1 LPPELLALALH
12 WARLIFA
19 MTNPEYVTQ
28 RRKTEI
34 SYLAFLPT
42 GLLLL
47 LTFFSS
53 APAPAE
59 AQVQAQAQA
68 EKRSADSTADS
79 ATIIRVDAARPLKS
93 FDPDLALGT
102 SIDILPQGVVDKIYT
117 PEILKESLSAGWGP
131 ITYRQNTELQGA
143 AWHWNPHGTWS
154 DSAHQ
159 SGYFVGSAEPSQFIR
174 HSAGYPLP
182 HRGNTEGD
190 GHSGSKY
197 SRMTDGDPATYWKSN
212 PYLTSQF
219 TGEDDSLHP
228 QWVMLDLGA
237 AEKIDTLRIEWGSPY
252 ARNYLVQY
260 WSGEKDP
267 LTSPTAG
274 AWIAVA
280 IVTRGRGELETLRFK
295 TSPPPLRY
303 VRIWMTQ
310 SSNTASPPDPG
321 DPRSSVG
328 YAIRELYAGT
338 LTADAAFVDLI
349 KHVPDRGQTVVHASS
364 VDPWHS
370 ATDLDPQ
377 AGDQTGMDLFYT
389 SGITNRLPA
398 MIPIAML
405 YGTPEDAAA
414 QIAYVEKRGYPV
426 SYVEMGEEPDGQKM
440 LPEDYGALYLQFAAA
455 LHKVDPKLRLG
466 GPVFEG
472 VNEDIEVW
480 PDLRGRVSWLGR
492 FVDYLKEHGRLVDLA
507 FMSFEHY
514 PFAPCEITWSDLYR
528 EPELTEGILKIW
540 RADGVPANVPLV
552 NTESNLS
559 WGLTQPM
566 TDIFAAL
573 WLGDSVGSF
582 LTFGGDIYY
591 HSPIQPEP
599 IRSGCRGWST
609 YGNFLADETLKL
621 RAHTSQYHAS
631 RIINLEWVKHGAGS
645 HQLFLASS
653 DLKDGAGHLL
663 ITAYPVQLPDGQW
676 SVMVINK
683 DQSNPHRVRMVFD
696 AGAGGQHSFSGPVT
710 MTTFGSEQYG
720 WRSQGP
726 ESHPDPNF
734 PPTTTTLQGGPT
746 FAFTLPKASLNV
758 LRGKIDGKDH

>member
-1 LPPELLALALH
+1 MKYKNNLSCALTGRSLSQTFLLALMVPL
-12 WARLIFA
+12 
-19 MTNPEYVTQ
+19 
-28 RRKTEI
+28 
-34 SYLAFLPT
+34 LAVAVEGAGYGQQMPQ
-42 GLLLL
+42 
-47 LTFFSS
+47 
-53 APAPAE
+53 E
-59 AQVQAQAQA
+59 AI
-68 EKRSADSTADS
+68 T
-79 ATIIRVDAARPLKS
+79 TIHVDAAHPIKS
-93 FDPDLALGT
+93 FDPDIALGT

-143 AWHWNPHGTWS
+143 AWHWNPRGMWS
-154 DSAHQ
+154 DAPHQ
-159 SGYFVGSAEPSQFIR
+159 SGYFTGSTELGEPIR

-182 HRGNTEGD
+182 HRGNTSGD
-190 GHSGSKY
+190 GRSRGKY
-197 SRMTDGDPATYWKSN
+197 SRMTDGNSSTYWKSN
-212 PYLTSQF
+212 PYLTSKF

-228 QWVMLDLGA
+228 QWVILDLGA
-237 AEKIDTLRIEWGSPY
+237 PEKIDTLRIDWGNPY

-267 LTSPTAG
+267 LSNVTAG
-274 AWIAVA
+274 AWVA
-280 IVTRGRGELETLRFK
+280 MGINTDGHGGLETLRFK
-295 TSPPPLRY
+295 TSPPRLRY
-303 VRIWMTQ
+303 IRIWMTQ
-310 SSNTASPPDPG
+310 SSNTTSDHGAS

-338 LTADAAFVDLI
+338 STANDEFVDLV
-349 KHVPDRGQTVVHASS
+349 KHQPDGGQTVVHASS

-370 ATDLDPQ
+370 AADLTVE

-389 SGITNRLPA
+389 SGITNHLPA

-405 YGTPEDAAA
+405 YSTPEDAAA
-414 QIAYVEKRGYPV
+414 QIAYLEKRGYPI
-426 SYVEMGEEPDGQKM
+426 SYIEMGEEPDGQKM

-455 LHKVDPKLRLG
+455 LHKVDPKLKLG

-480 PDLRGRVSWLGR
+480 PDARGRVSWLGR
-492 FVDYLKEHGRLVDLA
+492 FVDYLKEHDRLTDLT

-514 PFAPCEITWSDLYR
+514 PFPPCEITWSDLYR

-552 NTESNLS
+552 NTESNVS

-582 LTFGGDIYY
+582 LTLDGDIYY

-599 IRSGCRGWST
+599 IRSGCHGWST
-609 YGNFLADETLKL
+609 YGNFVADENLNI

-631 RIINLEWVKHGAGS
+631 RIINLEWVRHGAGS
-645 HQLFLASS
+645 HRLFSASS
-653 DLKDGAGHLL
+653 GLKDDAGHVL

-683 DQSNPHRVRMVFD
+683 DQSNPHRVRLAFD
-696 AGAGGQHSFSGPVT
+696 TGAGAQRSFSGPVT
-710 MTTFGSEQYG
+710 MTTFGSEQYV
-720 WRSQGP
+720 WRSEGP
-726 ESHPDPNF
+726 QSHPDPNL
-734 PPTTTTLQGGPT
+734 PPASMTLQAGPNSS
-746 FAFTLPKASLNV
+746 FTLPKASLNV
-758 LRGKIDGKDH
+758 LRGNIEK